1 MNRPSRTRPTAG
13 FTLIE
18 LLVVFTLLALLL
30 SIAVP
35 RYLNATDSAREKV
48 RLQNMATLR
57 DALDKFK
64 ADQGRYPTELAELV
78 SKQYLRSIPLDPV
91 TGTKDWTPLP
101 HPAALEPG
109 VYDVAPPAP
118 ERTPSTDL
126 LSSPTPAKGDPANL
140 SAPQGKP

>member
-1 MNRPSRTRPTAG
+1 MG

-18 LLVVFTLLALLL
+18 LLVVFSLLALLL

-35 RYLNATDSAREKV
+35 RYLNTTETAREKV
-48 RLQNMATLR
+48 RAQNMATLR

-78 SKQYLRSIPLDPV
+78 QKQYLRGMPLDPV
-91 TGTKDWTPLP
+91 SGSSEWTPLP

-109 VYDVAPPAP
+109 IYDVSPPGPAP
-118 ERTPSTDL
+118 
-126 LSSPTPAKGDPANL
+126 AV
-140 SAPQGKP
+140 SAAEGASR